1 MQIEFNYYA
10 ERWYLDWLQDWQ
22 ESLAYAFKKMQE
34 RFDHDA
40 WWSYGNV

>member
-1 MQIEFNYYA
+1 MQFEEVDYWYEA
-10 ERWYLDWLQDWQ
+10 WERDWQ